1 MHETAEVLF
10 ILLVTLWPVAFLF
23 FRAKRKREEEEEQ
36 ERADALM
43 SKNPERAATYYTD
56 RLAEGAKVSASRAT
70 QAKRRA
76 QGSSSFAPVSPAY
89 QGSCDEGFS
98 ASDAELVAMALSS
111 GSRSDS
117 ALLWSGSGGSFSGG
131 GASGSWDS
139 GSSSLSDCSSSD
151 SSSSYSS
158 D

>member
-1 MHETAEVLF
+1 MQETAEVLF
-10 ILLVTLWPVAFLF
+10 ILLVTLGPVAFLF

-43 SKNPERAATYYTD
+43 SKKLERATAY
-56 RLAEGAKVSASRAT
+56 GGRAT
-70 QAKRRA
+70 EASKGFSQKMVEAKRRSYGYGA
-76 QGSSSFAPVSPAY
+76 SGPVSHAY
-89 QGSCDEGFS
+89 QASHDEGFS
-98 ASDAELVAMALSS
+98 ASDVALVAMAFSS
-111 GSRSDS
+111 SSRSDDTPS
-117 ALLWSGSGGSFSGG
+117 WSGSGGSFSGG

-139 GSSSLSDCSSSD
+139 GSSSSSDYSSSD

>member
-1 MHETAEVLF
+1 MQETAEVLYKK
-10 ILLVTLWPVAFLF
+10 L
-23 FRAKRKREEEEEQ
+23 
-36 ERADALM
+36 
-43 SKNPERAATYYTD
+43 ERAAACAIKMKEENRKAY
-56 RLAEGAKVSASRAT
+56 RSEHPC
-70 QAKRRA
+70 
-76 QGSSSFAPVSPAY
+76 PVLHAFPEIRN
-89 QGSCDEGFS
+89 EGFG

>member
-1 MHETAEVLF
+1 MQETAEVLF
-10 ILLVTLWPVAFLF
+10 ILLVTLGPVAFLF

-43 SKNPERAATYYTD
+43 SKTIERLSAYTD
-56 RLAEGAKVSASRAT
+56 RLAEDAKVSASRAAE
-70 QAKRRA
+70 AKRRI
-76 QGSSSFAPVSPAY
+76 QGSSSFTPVSPAY
-89 QGSCDEGFS
+89 QASRDEGFS
-98 ASDAELVAMALSS
+98 ASDVALVATAFSS
-111 GSRSDS
+111 SSRSDDTPS
-117 ALLWSGSGGSFSGG
+117 WSGGGGSFSGG

-139 GSSSLSDCSSSD
+139 GSSSSSDYSSSD

>member
-1 MHETAEVLF
+1 MQETAEVLF
-10 ILLVTLWPVAFLF
+10 ILLVTLGPVAFLF
-23 FRAKRKREEEEEQ
+23 FRAKRKREEKEEQ
-36 ERADALM
+36 ERADALWE
-43 SKNPERAATYYTD
+43 KKFERHNIYIGMMAKDAKASAQRT
-56 RLAEGAKVSASRAT
+56 AE
-70 QAKRRA
+70 AKRRT
-76 QGSSSFAPVSPAY
+76 QGSSSFAPASPAY

-139 GSSSLSDCSSSD
+139 GSSSSSDYSSSD